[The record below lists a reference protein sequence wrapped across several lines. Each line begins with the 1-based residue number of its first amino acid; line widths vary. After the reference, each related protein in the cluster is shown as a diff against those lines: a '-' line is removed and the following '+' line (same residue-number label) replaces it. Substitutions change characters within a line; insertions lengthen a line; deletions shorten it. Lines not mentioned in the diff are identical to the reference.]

1 MNKNLKSKKQPKKP
15 KPPKDSKR
23 SKKQEPNINDINNVS
38 DVAVVNEYYQKVGL
52 RIKLL
57 RYLLIAFLIF
67 FVVWSLVFRAD
78 EVTVGNVGQLLR
90 YIDIAYA
97 IRGGSREFR
106 IEADDNF
113 LFAYHRNNIV
123 VLRRNRLDIY
133 DVSGRRNASFPI
145 TYSFPILN
153 VAQRHILIYD
163 LGGRQLGV
171 FNTNSRLFEY
181 AGENPIFGA
190 RVNDRGFVVY
200 ITTQRGY
207 RSVVKVL
214 NQRFSEIFAV
224 YRVRDYV
231 MDADIC
237 NNAQYLVLAGYYA
250 ESGDILSTILIY
262 RTDDG
267 DPLAEITVRG
277 ERPFTINMNDAGFTV
292 LFENSIRFYDF
303 DGEEIGRYGFTGR
316 TMHMVELSAEFSAVV
331 LNEWTIGNEGRILIF
346 DNSGDL
352 VFNRA
357 VDMQIIDMRFA
368 ENYDY
373 LYFLTRQGIYR
384 IGIGENAANTITI
397 ELFMPRLD
405 EYGEPNY
412 NETSQRIVLANDRN
426 IILAGLSSVNILVV
440 D

>member
-1 MNKNLKSKKQPKKP
+1 MTKNLKSKKLQNNPKTP
-15 KPPKDSKR
+15 KASKG
-23 SKKQEPNINDINNVS
+23 SKKQKPNAADTAEI
-38 DVAVVNEYYQKVGL
+38 NEYYLKVGI
-52 RIKLL
+52 RIKFL
-57 RYLLIAFLIF
+57 RYIFIIFLIF
-67 FVVWSLVFRAD
+67 FVIWSLVFRA
-78 EVTVGNVGQLLR
+78 EEMTAGNVGQLLR

-97 IRGGSREFR
+97 IRGGTREFR

-163 LGGRQLGV
+163 LGSRQLRV
-171 FNTNSRLFEY
+171 FNTNSQLFEY
-181 AGENPIFGA
+181 TGETPIFGA
-190 RVNDRGFVVY
+190 RVNDRGSVVY
-200 ITTQRGY
+200 ITNQRGY

-237 NNAQYLVLAGYYA
+237 NNAQYLVLAGYYV
-250 ESGDILSTILIY
+250 ESGDILSTVLLY
-262 RTDDG
+262 RTDDA

-277 ERPFTINMNDAGFTV
+277 ERPFTVNMSDNGFTV

-303 DGEEIGRYGFTGR
+303 DGEELGNYSFTGR
-316 TMHMVELSAEFSAVV
+316 TMHMAELGAEFSVV
-331 LNEWTIGNEGRILIF
+331 ALNEWTIGNEGRILIF
-346 DNSGDL
+346 ANSGEL
-352 VFNRA
+352 VFERA
-357 VDMQIIDMRFA
+357 VNMEIIDMRFS
-368 ENYDY
+368 ENYNY

-384 IGIGENAANTITI
+384 IRISEDTANTM
-397 ELFMPRLD
+397 ELFIPRLD

-412 NETSQRIVLANDRN
+412 NETARRIVLANDRN
-426 IILAGLSSVNILVV
+426 IIVAGLSSVNILAI